1 MLTECWLHSA
11 FTSGHVFCFQPVLT
25 WRIISSITCSL
36 SNRLFVQPPHP
47 PLLHGLACRSEAVGV
62 SAGLVVC
69 MRVACVDTLRCA
81 LNQLR
86 RPHTCAALALVCGC
100 VVAAV
105 VSIRS
110 NWCNGLDASLKDNYP
125 PIHFTTIRCV
135 CGCVCVCVW
144 ERFPIYF
151 IPVTK
156 KSV

>member
-1 MLTECWLHSA
+1 MFA
-11 FTSGHVFCFQPVLT
+11 VQ
-25 WRIISSITCSL
+25 SSLCTT
-36 SNRLFVQPPHP
+36 P

-62 SAGLVVC
+62 SAGLIVC
-69 MRVACVDTLRCA
+69 MRVVCVDTLRCA

-135 CGCVCVCVW
+135 CGCVCGRGFQFILSLLQKNLFSLVKVSLWFVVLKSCHVW
-144 ERFPIYF
+144 IHTGVK
-151 IPVTK
+151 IA
-156 KSV
+156 